1 MSPFHQA
8 NGRAASQQ
16 LANFVPQAG
25 LAYTKSRNYDAG
37 PNNRN
42 NLSMLSPWIR
52 IRLLSEWTVL
62 KAVLAQHPTTSMLK
76 IYR

>member
-1 MSPFHQA
+1 MP
-8 NGRAASQQ
+8 ASQQ

-25 LAYTKSRNYDAG
+25 PAYTKNHTNDF
-37 PNNRN
+37 PNNRQ

-62 KAVLAQHPTTSMLK
+62 KAVLAHHPLHGFK

>member
-8 NGRAASQQ
+8 NSRAASQQ
-16 LANFVPQAG
+16 LANFVPKAG
-25 LAYTKSRNYDAG
+25 PDYTQNRNYDTG

-62 KAVLAQHPTTSMLK
+62 
-76 IYR
+76 